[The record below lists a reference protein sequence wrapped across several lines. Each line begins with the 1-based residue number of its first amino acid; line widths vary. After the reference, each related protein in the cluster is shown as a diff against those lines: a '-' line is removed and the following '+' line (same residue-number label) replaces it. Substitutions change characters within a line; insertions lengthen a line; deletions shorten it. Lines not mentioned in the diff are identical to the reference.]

1 MEKNE
6 TGGAMG
12 QIIKATKLR
21 DRGFSRCQIQQ
32 LCRME
37 GSPFYQITERGAW
50 WCDTDKLDKYLD
62 RLAREKETING

>member
-1 MEKNE
+1 
-6 TGGAMG
+6 MG

-37 GSPFYQITERGAW
+37 GSPFYQITERGSW
-50 WCDTDKLDKYLD
+50 YVDIEKLDKYLD
-62 RLAREKETING
+62 RLAREKEPAYGR

>member
-1 MEKNE
+1 
-6 TGGAMG
+6 MG

-37 GSPFYQITERGAW
+37 GSPFYQITKRGAW

-62 RLAREKETING
+62 KLAREKETING

>member
-1 MEKNE
+1 
-6 TGGAMG
+6 MG

-21 DRGFSRCQIQQ
+21 ERGFSRCQIQQ

-37 GSPFYQITERGAW
+37 GSPFYQITERGSW